1 MSAGSAIGSLMNI
14 LIVGAVWAVMG
25 VVVVKLNAYANTLG
39 LSADAMNTIYF
50 LEVAFSVSCVI
61 YLVAII
67 LNHWINSKNEANMG
81 V

>member
-1 MSAGSAIGSLMNI
+1 MSGGSAIGTLTNI
-14 LIVGAVWAVMG
+14 VVVGGVWGVLA

-39 LSADAMNTIYF
+39 MSADGANTIYF
-50 LEVAFSVSCVI
+50 LEIAFMASLAI
-61 YLVAII
+61 YLIALV